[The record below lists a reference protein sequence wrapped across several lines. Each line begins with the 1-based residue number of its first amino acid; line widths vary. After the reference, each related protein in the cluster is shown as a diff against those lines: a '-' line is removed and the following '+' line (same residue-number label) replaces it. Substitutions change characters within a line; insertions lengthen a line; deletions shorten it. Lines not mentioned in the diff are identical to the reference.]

1 MTDPNSFT
9 AEHRSW
15 EWELVLQFEDGS
27 LPPNQWNEAT
37 LGVVAGWYA
46 KNVTPAQART
56 RYAKAYQ
63 RNHRRL
69 THRLEGATVDTAAIE
84 AVEAVWES
92 ILEKR
97 LPVEPPTAE

>member
-1 MTDPNSFT
+1 MTDPQTFT

-27 LPPNQWNEAT
+27 LPSSAWNEAT

-46 KNVTPAQART
+46 KNLTPEQARL

-69 THRLEGATVDTAAIE
+69 SHRLEGATVDMTAIDALE
-84 AVEAVWES
+84 GVWES

-97 LPVEPPTAE
+97 LPAT

>member
-1 MTDPNSFT
+1 MTDPETFT

-15 EWELVLQFEDGS
+15 AWELVLLYEDGS
-27 LPPNQWNEAT
+27 LPATAWTEAT

-46 KNVTPAQART
+46 KNLTPEQARA

-69 THRLEGATVDTAAIE
+69 SHRLEGAVVDTASIDAVDAIW
-84 AVEAVWES
+84 AS

-97 LPVEPPTAE
+97 LPTA